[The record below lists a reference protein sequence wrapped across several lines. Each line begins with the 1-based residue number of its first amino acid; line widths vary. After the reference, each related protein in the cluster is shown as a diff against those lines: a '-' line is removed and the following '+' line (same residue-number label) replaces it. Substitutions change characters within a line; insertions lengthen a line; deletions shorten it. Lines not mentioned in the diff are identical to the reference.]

1 MKKLSVRDIDL
12 KGKRALVRVD
22 FNVPLDESQN
32 VVDDTRI
39 RMTLPTIKH
48 ILDRQGSAV
57 LTSHLGRPKGKVVD
71 TLSLR
76 PAAERLS
83 TLLDKEVKLA
93 LDCVGDEV
101 NRMASELKNGECIL
115 LENLR
120 FHPEERN
127 NDEDFA
133 RKLASLGDLYIND
146 AFGTAHR
153 AHASVVGA
161 ALQFEKRAA
170 GFLIEKELNFLGK
183 AVESPRR
190 PYVVVLGG
198 AKISDKIPV
207 VKNLLEKVDS
217 IVTGGAMAFTFL
229 KSQGLG
235 VGKSFVEEGQ
245 LEAAQEILRKAGHH
259 NVNFFL
265 PIDFVVAKENKDDAE
280 TTVVA
285 KESIPE
291 EMMGLDIGPLSIRIF
306 MHAVQGAKT
315 ILWNGPMGVFERL
328 PFRAGTEA
336 MAKKL
341 ADETAAGATTI
352 IGGGDTVAA
361 VTMADV
367 HEKMSHISTGGGASL
382 EFLAGKSLP
391 GIEALTDAR

>member
-1 MKKLSVRDIDL
+1 MKKLSVRDVDL

-22 FNVPLDESQN
+22 FNVPLDENQN

-39 RMTLPTIKH
+39 KMTLPTINH
-48 ILDRQGSAV
+48 ILDTQGSAV
-57 LTSHLGRPKGKVVD
+57 LMSHLGRPKGKVVD

-76 PAAERLS
+76 PVAEKLS
-83 TLLDKEVKLA
+83 ALLEKEVRLA
-93 LDCVGDEV
+93 PDCVGDEV
-101 NRMASELKNGECIL
+101 NRMASELKNGECML

-120 FHPEERN
+120 FHPEERK
-127 NDEDFA
+127 NDEDFS

-153 AHASVVGA
+153 AHASVVGV
-161 ALQFEKRAA
+161 ALQFLQRAA
-170 GFLIEKELNFLGK
+170 GFLIEKELNYLGG
-183 AVESPRR
+183 AVESPKR
-190 PYVVVLGG
+190 PYAAVLGG

-207 VKNLLEKVDS
+207 VKNLLGKVDNLV
-217 IVTGGAMAFTFL
+217 IGGAMAFTFL
-229 KSQGLG
+229 KSQGLS
-235 VGKSFVEEGQ
+235 VGKSLVEEGQ
-245 LEAAQEILRKAGHH
+245 LEAAKEIFREAGRRD
-259 NVNFFL
+259 VNFLL

-291 EMMGLDIGPLSIRIF
+291 EMMGLDVGPLSTRIF
-306 MHAVQGAKT
+306 AQAVQGAKT
-315 ILWNGPMGVFERL
+315 ILWNGPLGVFERP
-328 PFRAGTEA
+328 PFSAGTEA

-341 ADETAAGATTI
+341 AEETAAGATTI

-361 VTMADV
+361 VRMANV
-367 HEKMSHISTGGGASL
+367 YEKMSHISTGGGASL

-391 GIEALTDAR
+391 GLEALSDA